1 MAAHS
6 VSCPA
11 EELENGEIPFSDW
24 PKFLKDTV
32 NGTSSCNPKFSGI
45 QSTQNNDDILLYN
58 HRAVGQEPSLVSS
71 INVIPLS
78 NNRKTLICHCSLH
91 PPLLKSDEIV
101 LMPRSSGGFIYGIAT
116 LDYSV
121 ENCAFDSS
129 VSHSTKMYAFEYSK
143 S

>member
-11 EELENGEIPFSDW
+11 EELEDGEIPFSDW

-32 NGTSSCNPKFSGI
+32 NGTSSI
-45 QSTQNNDDILLYN
+45 QSMQNNDDILYS

-91 PPLLKSDEIV
+91 PPLLKSER
-101 LMPRSSGGFIYGIAT
+101 L
-116 LDYSV
+116 
-121 ENCAFDSS
+121 C
-129 VSHSTKMYAFEYSK
+129 
-143 S
+143 